1 MLQQNQQERS
11 VGELF
16 ADLSREVSNLVRQ
29 EVQLAKTELTEKA
42 TQTGKNLVSIVIGGV
57 LAFAGLLGLEAAAIL
72 GLARVLPDWGAALLV
87 AVVILIVA
95 MMLVMKGIN
104 ALKNQDLVPRQTV
117 DTLKEDAQWAK
128 QQVK

>member
-1 MLQQNQQERS
+1 MLQQNQGERS

-72 GLARVLPDWGAALLV
+72 GLAHVLPDWGAALAVALVILLV
-87 AVVILIVA
+87 AG
-95 MMLVMKGIN
+95 MLVMKGIG

-117 DTLKEDAQWAK
+117 ETLKEDAQWAK